1 MFKKEN
7 IISCKEYVSK
17 CKEEMKVYI
26 NSLNKKPTLA
36 VVQID
41 ENPASCSY
49 IKEKKKDC
57 SEVGIK
63 VYHYHYYS
71 ENISQKELCDVI
83 NQLNHDDNIN
93 GIIIQLPIPDK
104 YDVKEL
110 QNYISPV
117 KDVDG
122 FRRDSFHNPCTPQG
136 IMDWLEFNNY
146 NLEGKNAVVIGRSEI
161 VGKPLVNMLIEEGAT
176 VTCCNSKTNRQT
188 LINHLK
194 SVNIVFSA
202 VGKARFLD
210 VYNFANMVVGN
221 DLEIVVDIGINR
233 DKNDKLC
240 GDIDGTGFDKYL
252 PNTYLTPVP
261 GSVGLLTR
269 CKLLDNVIV
278 AYNEMRNNK

>member
-7 IISCKEYVSK
+7 IISCKEYVFK
-17 CKEEMKVYI
+17 CKEEMKIYI
-26 NSLNKKPTLA
+26 DSLDKKPTLA

-41 ENPASCSY
+41 DNPASCSY
-49 IKEKKKDC
+49 IKGKKKDC

-71 ENISQKELCDVI
+71 EKFSQKELCDVI
-83 NQLNHDDNIN
+83 DQLNHDENVN

-104 YDVKEL
+104 YNVKEL
-110 QNYISPV
+110 QDYISPV

-146 NLEGKNAVVIGRSEI
+146 NFEGKNAVVLGRSEI
-161 VGKPLVNMLIEEGAT
+161 VGRHLANMLIVKGAT
-176 VTCCNSKTNRQT
+176 VTCCNSKTNPWT
-188 LINHLK
+188 LKDHLRK
-194 SVNIVFSA
+194 ADIVFSA
-202 VGKARFLD
+202 VGKPKFLE
-210 VYNFANMVVGN
+210 ANDFINTVSGSDLEMVV
-221 DLEIVVDIGINR
+221 DVGINR
-233 DKNDKLC
+233 DENGKIC
-240 GDIDGTGFDKYL
+240 GDINGNDFEKLL
-252 PNTYLTPVP
+252 PKAYLTPVP

-269 CKLLDNVIV
+269 CKLLDNVIA

>member
-26 NSLNKKPTLA
+26 DSLTKKPTLA

-41 ENPASCSY
+41 ENPASYSY
-49 IKEKKKDC
+49 IKGKKKDC

-146 NLEGKNAVVIGRSEI
+146 NLEGKNVVVIGRSPI
-161 VGKPLVNMLIEEGAT
+161 VGKPLANMTIKRGAT
-176 VTCCNSKTNRQT
+176 VTCCNSKTNPWT
-188 LINHLK
+188 LREHIRK
-194 SVNIVFSA
+194 ANIVFSA
-202 VGKARFLD
+202 VGKPKFLEAHD
-210 VYNFANMVVGN
+210 FIDPLLYNE
-221 DLEIVVDIGINR
+221 LEIVVDVGINR
-233 DKNDKLC
+233 DKNGKLC
-240 GDIDGTGFDKYL
+240 GDINGSSFEKFL
-252 PNTYLTPVP
+252 PDVYLTPVP

-269 CKLLDNVIV
+269 CKLLDNVIA